1 MKSFISNVYFLFLTP
16 FDTRDLL
23 LLLLLLLFII
33 RSYYYFELNLRLTLL
48 IKVLLTKQHVTFY
61 CGILNTKK
69 YFPLRVYFC
78 ICPLFHWGDMVKKM
92 FNEVQQ
98 KYKTGGKLSIE
109 GEEGV
114 QPNCHHIMFLYN
126 QASGI
131 LD

>member
-1 MKSFISNVYFLFLTP
+1 MKSFISNVYFLFLAP
-16 FDTRDLL
+16 FDTRDLSLLLL

-78 ICPLFHWGDMVKKM
+78 ICPLFHWGDMVDKM
-92 FNEVQQ
+92 LP
-98 KYKTGGKLSIE
+98 KAGGSTKI
-109 GEEGV
+109 
-114 QPNCHHIMFLYN
+114 
-126 QASGI
+126 
-131 LD
+131 